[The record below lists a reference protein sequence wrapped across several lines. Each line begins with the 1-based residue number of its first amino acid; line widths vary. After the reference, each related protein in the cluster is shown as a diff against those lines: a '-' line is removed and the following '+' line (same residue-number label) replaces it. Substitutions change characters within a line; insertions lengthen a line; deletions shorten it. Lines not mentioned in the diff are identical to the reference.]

1 MPKLHVKES
10 HASLIFHEYCVT
22 GGGVDA
28 GIVVE
33 PMVVESGVAAVVE
46 SGVAA
51 VVESGVAAV
60 VESGVAA
67 VVESGG
73 GGGGA
78 GAGDAG
84 DAGDV
89 SVVVGA
95 FETNRT
101 VMTIAHDP
109 VTVKKVNG
117 PETIAMA
124 TDLRGIVHPW

>member
-1 MPKLHVKES
+1 MKGAE
-10 HASLIFHEYCVT
+10 A

-60 VESGVAA
+60 VESG
-67 VVESGG
+67 GG
-73 GGGGA
+73 GGEST
-78 GAGDAG
+78 AG

-109 VTVKKVNG
+109 VTVRKVNG

-124 TDLRGIVHPW
+124 TDLRGVVHPW